1 MLDFVPPNPN
11 SNHIPNSYNLSS
23 ISPRGSYP
31 DINNISSVR
40 DSFDDFNNNNNI
52 IISSARGSFDDIK
65 CISKARS
72 ARGSDASNGSNIIK
86 SERDADPSNTNAN
99 LRPVR
104 GTDDTITIIYRP
116 GILDEAKID
125 NYMHAVKQLK
135 NIPLPPHNSDL
146 MDRALYELELNN
158 YDTDIAYENMSKL
171 NGDDFK
177 HIVEWTP
184 AEIEAFEQS
193 IRNHGH
199 DLNYAKTAVKTK
211 DMADIVRYFYQWK
224 KTDRY
229 QPVYSEWTKIYRPLK
244 KFKRFPRDKEREAE
258 EAARLEKENELEMDS
273 EEDTDLTI
281 VPKATYSTKPYQ
293 CMNCL
298 TEQSRIWRR
307 SPSDFD
313 RKRKIFSKVL
323 CNDCG
328 IFWLKYAKTKPI
340 SPETRI
346 ANIAMSSGSN
356 NTTSNSSQFGGS
368 DSKRKRMNE
377 FAMRKRFKED
387 REYLQFDPSPCTIC
401 HVMGATATRLY
412 TCYACGMSVHNDCYG
427 IKDKADRIGWR
438 CDPCQNREKP
448 VASYVY
454 ECVLCYNTVSKHQP
468 LKMTSGYCWAHVQC
482 ATFIPEIKFVNPSL
496 LSPAEY
502 IGCVN
507 PARIDANCSLCDEKR
522 GACVACSDCHK
533 NVHVQCA
540 IENNYRL
547 AFEIQSYNTKNHRN
561 SQNYPIIPAGLF
573 GPDSASGIMVPQV
586 LCPGH
591 STIGKSLIGLDAR
604 TTDDLRE
611 VSYKYRAY

>member
-31 DINNISSVR
+31 DINNTSSVR
-40 DSFDDFNNNNNI
+40 DPFDDFNNNNI
-52 IISSARGSFDDIK
+52 IINSARGSFDDIK
-65 CISKARS
+65 GVIKARS

-86 SERDADPSNTNAN
+86 SERDVDSSNINAN

-158 YDTDIAYENMSKL
+158 YDTDIAYENMSRL

-401 HVMGATATRLY
+401 HVMGATTTRLY

-427 IKDKADRIGWR
+427 VKDKADRIGWR

-454 ECVLCYNTVSKHQP
+454 ECVLCYNTASKHQP

-496 LSPAEY
+496 LSPVEY

-547 AFEIQSYNTKNHRN
+547 AFEIQPYNTKNHRN